1 MKDQTSTRS
10 LKDYPKHTSAQIR
23 YFDLDR
29 QGHVNNSVFATF
41 SEIGRVD
48 LLYDPKS
55 PLAPEG
61 TSFVVARLL
70 IDFHEELFWP
80 GNVEIGTGVLRTG
93 RSSFTLLQGM
103 FSNDRLVATAE
114 ATIVMVDGHTRR
126 STPLPPQTRDV
137 LQGLRLSDPAQE

>member
-1 MKDQTSTRS
+1 MKDLASPRS
-10 LKDYPKHTSAQIR
+10 LQDYPKHTSAQIR

-41 SEIGRVD
+41 SEIARVD
-48 LLYDPKS
+48 LFYDPEN

-80 GNVEIGTGVLRTG
+80 GDVEIGTGVLRIG

-114 ATIVMVDGHTRR
+114 AVIVMVDGHTRR
-126 STPLPPQTRDV
+126 STPLPPQTRDI
-137 LQGLRLSDPAQE
+137 LQGLQLADAARE